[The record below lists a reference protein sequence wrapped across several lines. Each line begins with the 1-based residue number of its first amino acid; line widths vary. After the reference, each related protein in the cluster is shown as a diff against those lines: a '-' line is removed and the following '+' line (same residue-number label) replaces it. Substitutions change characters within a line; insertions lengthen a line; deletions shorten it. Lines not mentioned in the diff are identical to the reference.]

1 MPWLLLKQLH
11 VAFALLTACS
21 FCMRAYWMLS
31 RSPHRHASVWR
42 WLPHMVDALLFA
54 TGLTMAIGLSIS
66 PLAHP
71 WLAVK
76 LLAIVVYIVIGSVA
90 LKRGRS
96 HGQRVVA
103 LVLSLLVL
111 AYIFAVALH
120 HDPWVGL
127 PDYLET
133 ISLRASISVRTI
145 L

>member
-1 MPWLLLKQLH
+1 MAAVPWPMLKQLH

-21 FCMRAYWMLS
+21 FCLRAVWMLS
-31 RSPHRHASVWR
+31 RSPHRHGSVWR
-42 WLPHMVDALLFA
+42 WLPHVVDALLFA

-66 PLAHP
+66 PLSHP

-111 AYIFAVALH
+111 VYIFAVALH
-120 HDPWVGL
+120 HDPWAGL
-127 PDYLET
+127 PL
-133 ISLRASISVRTI
+133 
-145 L
+145 